1 MKGGILM
8 KKKILAI
15 ITGIF
20 VISLTACQSAGSS
33 VSVETGTRAES
44 STDTAAS
51 TTEIAK
57 TESVSVDNEIN
68 LASPEDLFTDRDYEG
83 TYENEQAITLNGN
96 SISTEADGV
105 AVNGS
110 TLTITKEG
118 TYLLSGELDNGQII
132 VDAADEDKVQIVL
145 NGVSITNES
154 SAAIYVKNADK
165 VFLTL
170 AEGTE
175 NSVSTTGTFV
185 DTDENS
191 VDGAVFSKSTLT
203 VNGKGSLTVSST
215 AHGIVSKDDLKVM
228 SGEITINAEKSG
240 LCGKDSVRIAG
251 GTLTITAGSN
261 GIKSDN
267 EEDADKGYVYIVDG
281 SITVSKS
288 KEGLEGNNIMIAGG
302 SITLNAGDDGVNIN
316 DESGTLIINDGSLTV
331 YAKGDGLDSNGD
343 ILMNGGTVTVF
354 APDNGGNGTIDVGE
368 AQNKAVASGAAFI
381 GLGVSGMNVQ
391 FDSSSTNGCILVT
404 LDSSYEAG
412 TKVTLTDA
420 SGNTVLETEAVKTF
434 NSVQLSSPSIEA
446 GQTYTLTVG
455 SDVTEITMESNLY
468 GEGQGFGGHGAMGEF
483 GNHENGEFQQ
493 GERPEM
499 LEGGFQNGERP
510 EMPEGGFQNGE
521 RPEGHEWRPGKTSD
535 TEAEADV
542 I

>member
-281 SITVSKS
+281 SITVSES
-288 KEGLEGNNIMIAGG
+288 KEGLEGNNITIAGG
-302 SITLNAGDDGVNIN
+302 TISLNASDDGVNIN

-354 APDNGGNGTIDVGE
+354 SPDNGGNGTIDVGE

-404 LDSSYEAG
+404 LGSSYEAG

-521 RPEGHEWRPGKTSD
+521 RPEGHEGRPGKTSD
-535 TEAEADV
+535 TEADV

>member
-1 MKGGILM
+1 M

-281 SITVSKS
+281 SITVSES
-288 KEGLEGNNIMIAGG
+288 KEGLEGNNITIAGG
-302 SITLNAGDDGVNIN
+302 TISLNASDDGVNIN

-354 APDNGGNGTIDVGE
+354 SPDNGGNGTIDVGE

-404 LDSSYEAG
+404 LGSSYEAG

-521 RPEGHEWRPGKTSD
+521 RPEGHEGRPGKTSD
-535 TEAEADV
+535 TEADV